1 MTLEQ
6 SEAGKKPLYNR
17 VILKLSGEMMK
28 GPESFGINKEAVQF
42 IAGEIKSVAD
52 LGVQVGVVVG
62 GGNIFRGNSPA
73 AEGITRAVADQVGM
87 LATAINA
94 LILQDA
100 LEKLGLEVRTM
111 SAIAMNDV
119 SEAYIRRRAIRHL
132 EKGIV
137 VIFSSGTGN
146 PFFTTDSAAALRAN
160 EVNADAVLKGTKVDG
175 IYTKDPMKYSDA
187 EFLSTCTYER
197 AIREN
202 LSVMDTA
209 ALALARDQK
218 MPITVY
224 KLDKK
229 GNTRRAVLHGDI
241 GTIVKE

>member
-1 MTLEQ
+1 MSTDQ
-6 SEAGKKPLYNR
+6 QNDGKKPLYKR

-28 GPESFGINKEAVQF
+28 GPESFGINREAVQF

-52 LGVQVGVVVG
+52 LGVEVGVVVG

-87 LATAINA
+87 LATSINA

-100 LEKLGLEVRTM
+100 LEKLGLNVRTM

-132 EKGIV
+132 EKGII

-146 PFFTTDSAAALRAN
+146 PFFTTDSAGVLRAN

-175 IYTKDPMKYSDA
+175 IYTKDPVKHKDA
-187 EFLSTCTYER
+187 QFLKECTYAR
-197 AIREN
+197 AISEN

-209 ALALARDQK
+209 ALALARDNH

-224 KLDKK
+224 KLDVK
-229 GNTRRAVLHGDI
+229 GNSRRAVLHGDI